1 MRAYRLTEDGT
12 ITTTLSGREL
22 LAEPMLNKG
31 VAFTP
36 EERREL
42 KLEGLL
48 PPTVLT
54 IGEQVRRVYEQF
66 RKQPD
71 DLHKN
76 IALNDLMNRNTV
88 LFYRLLSEHLSEMLP
103 IVYTPTVGRAIQEYS
118 HAYRKP
124 GGVYLSIDDVEGM
137 ERAFRNLNLEPGD
150 IDLIVATDSES
161 ILGIGDWG
169 VGGINIAI
177 GKLAVYTAA
186 AGIDPS
192 RVLAVVLDVGT
203 DNDNLLNDPLYMG
216 CRHERVRGE
225 AYDAFIDAYVRTSQE
240 LFPGSLLHWEDFG
253 NVNARKIIEKYGYD
267 VPSFNDDI
275 QGTGAV
281 TLAAVLSGAKL
292 SGVPLCEHRILVFGP
307 GAAGIGNADQIAAAM
322 ERAGLS
328 EEEARARFWAYDSR
342 GLLTDETEGV
352 LDFQRPY
359 VRRAA
364 ECTDWERE
372 SEDDTCRSD
381 EKSEV
386 ERMDNEHARAQS
398 QEDETEQDDS
408 EVGADAASRAGRASE
423 ARTEARIGNVE
434 AGSGAFD
441 RISLLEVVRRVK
453 PTILIGTSGV
463 PGAFA
468 EEVVREM
475 ARHAERPIIMP
486 MSNPTQLA
494 EAVPAD
500 LLRWTEGRA
509 LIATGSPFAPVEYGG
524 IVYEIGQSNNAL
536 VFPGLGLGAIVT
548 RSARITERMFAAAAD
563 AVAALADLSRPG
575 AALLPGVRDLR
586 RVSEEVAVA
595 VAEAAMDDGAARA
608 YPEEVRAA
616 VRGAMWDCSYKPVRA
631 ETREEA
637 RV

>member
-1 MRAYRLTEDGT
+1 MRAYRLTEDGA

-203 DNDNLLNDPLYMG
+203 DNGNLLNDPLYMG

-240 LFPGSLLHWEDFG
+240 LFPGALLHWEDFG

-342 GLLTDETEGV
+342 GLLTDETESV

-364 ECTDWERE
+364 ECAGWERTRTSADACGGQE
-372 SEDDTCRSD
+372 EAGVASLQAGQTPISQTEDDTKRNGTNI
-381 EKSEV
+381 
-386 ERMDNEHARAQS
+386 RP
-398 QEDETEQDDS
+398 
-408 EVGADAASRAGRASE
+408 GASRAANAGGIRNESVIAGPGAS
-423 ARTEARIGNVE
+423 G
-434 AGSGAFD
+434 

-463 PGAFA
+463 PGAFT

-475 ARHAERPIIMP
+475 AKHAERPIIMP
-486 MSNPTQLA
+486 MSNPTHLA

-500 LLRWTEGRA
+500 LLKWTEGRA

-608 YPEEVRAA
+608 YPEDVRAA